1 MLRDALLERWLREE
15 SEPFSGWDFSHLRS
29 RWQEEQPPWS
39 YGDLAREALRSTRSA
54 VDLGTGGGER
64 LSQLADAFPPRM
76 FATEAYPPNVA
87 IARDRLAP
95 LGVTVVQYRSEDL
108 IGGPL
113 PFGNGSLDV
122 VLDRHESYDA
132 REVARVLAP
141 EGRFLTQQ
149 VDGENLADLLALF
162 GSQPPVP
169 QVKLDRF
176 VADAERTGLYV
187 ERAEQWWG
195 NSTFSDVGAL
205 VYYLKALPWEVPDF
219 SVAKYESV
227 LCELQ
232 ARLEGE
238 GALRFRAGRFLIAA
252 RKDGSS

>member
-1 MLRDALLERWLREE
+1 MERDALLESWLREE
-15 SEPFSGWDFSHLRS
+15 AEPFRGWDFSHLRG
-29 RWQEEQPPWS
+29 RWQEEHPQWS
-39 YGDLAREALRSTRSA
+39 YTDLARAALRGARSA

-95 LGVTVVQYRSEDL
+95 LGVMVVQYRSEDL

-113 PFGNGSLDV
+113 PFANGSLDV

-141 EGRFLTQQ
+141 GGRFLTQQ
-149 VDGENLADLLALF
+149 VDGESLADLLARF

-169 QVKLDRF
+169 EVKLARF
-176 VADAERTGLYV
+176 VTDAERAGLCV
-187 ERAEQWWG
+187 ERAERWWG
-195 NSTFSDVGAL
+195 ESAFRDVGAL
-205 VYYLKALPWEVPDF
+205 VHYLKALPWEVPDF
-219 SVAKYESV
+219 SVAKYEPV
-227 LCELQ
+227 LRDLQ
-232 ARLEGE
+232 MQLDRE

-252 RKDGSS
+252 RKDSSS